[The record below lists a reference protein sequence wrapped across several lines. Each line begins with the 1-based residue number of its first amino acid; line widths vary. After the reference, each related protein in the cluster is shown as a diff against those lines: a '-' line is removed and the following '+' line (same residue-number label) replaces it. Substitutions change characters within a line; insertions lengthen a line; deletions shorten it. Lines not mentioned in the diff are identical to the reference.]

1 MTKLSK
7 NLLHSL
13 GLTEVEAA
21 VYFAALELGEG
32 TVQALARNPV

>member
-13 GLTEVEAA
+13 GIMTEVEAA
-21 VYFAALELGEG
+21 VYFAALELGRAQYE
-32 TVQALARNPV
+32 RWR